1 MLKGKE
7 IIGKSI
13 VSYETGQKF
22 DRVKDL
28 IFDQD
33 SGRLLGFLIDEYGWF
48 SSARVLM
55 LKDVQVIGPDALI
68 VPSRDTVVKASDN
81 PEINRIVLHN
91 NVLDGTR
98 IMTTDGRTLGTMVDL
113 YFDERTGEIEGYEVS
128 GGVFSDAYSGRSFVP
143 APQAF
148 KIGEDVAFV
157 PPQTAQLME
166 EQVGGIKAAVQNAS
180 EKVQETAQD
189 TGGKLQEFGAAASE
203 RVKDTTQTAGEKL
216 GEARRGATSS
226 ITNTVIQP
234 EEQKTYVTG
243 KTAKRSVIAP
253 EGGTLVLEGQEVTSL
268 MADSAEHL
276 GILDELYR
284 ATGGTLSEP
293 LGQRAQ
299 SATASFTVEQA
310 EGRRVQYLVQSNEGL
325 IVAAPG
331 QIVTPLVI
339 ERAKIYHREQVLL
352 QAVGLSPNEAARDRT
367 GNAVN
372 VAGERFKATAQSTG
386 EQLQGASKSLWAK
399 MKDAINDLQE
409 RNLQAKIQGALG
421 RPVTRV
427 ILDKQDG
434 VILNVGEL
442 ITHEAISSAREAG
455 VLDPLLSSVYNKKPE
470 LSLEDLRAPDHG
482 KAAL

>member
-1 MLKGKE
+1 MLKGKD

-33 SGRLLGFLIDEYGWF
+33 SGRLLGFLIDESGWF

-55 LKDVQVIGPDALI
+55 LKDIQVIGPDALI

-81 PEINRIVLHN
+81 PEIHRIVQHN

-180 EKVQETAQD
+180 ERVQETAQD

-203 RVKDTTQTAGEKL
+203 RVKDTTQMAGEKL
-216 GEARRGATSS
+216 EEARRSATSS
-226 ITNTVIQP
+226 VA
-234 EEQKTYVTG
+234 G
-243 KTAKRSVIAP
+243 LA
-253 EGGTLVLEGQEVTSL
+253 
-268 MADSAEHL
+268 
-276 GILDELYR
+276 
-284 ATGGTLSEP
+284 
-293 LGQRAQ
+293 
-299 SATASFTVEQA
+299 VEQA
-310 EGRRVQYLVQSNEGL
+310 EGRRVQHLVQSNEGL

-339 ERAKIYHREQVLL
+339 ERAKIYHREQELL
-352 QAVGLSPNEAARDRT
+352 QAVGLSSNEAARDKT

-409 RNLQAKIQGALG
+409 RSLQARIQGALG

-470 LSLEDLRAPDHG
+470 LSLEDLRAPEHG

>member
-1 MLKGKE
+1 MQVMLKGKD

-33 SGRLLGFLIDEYGWF
+33 SGRLLGFLINEPSFF

-55 LKDVQVIGPDALI
+55 LKDVQVIGPDAII
-68 VPSRDTVVKASDN
+68 VPSRHTVIEASEN
-81 PEINRIVLHN
+81 PEINRIVQHN

-113 YFDERTGEIEGYEVS
+113 YFDERSGEIEGYEVS
-128 GGVFSDAYSGRSFVP
+128 GGIFSDAYSGRSFVP

-180 EKVQETAQD
+180 EKVQETAQG
-189 TGGKLQEFGAAASE
+189 TGEKLQEFGAAASE

-216 GEARRGATSS
+216 EEARRGAASS
-226 ITNTVIQP
+226 VA
-234 EEQKTYVTG
+234 G
-243 KTAKRSVIAP
+243 LA
-253 EGGTLVLEGQEVTSL
+253 
-268 MADSAEHL
+268 
-276 GILDELYR
+276 
-284 ATGGTLSEP
+284 
-293 LGQRAQ
+293 
-299 SATASFTVEQA
+299 VEQA

-331 QIVTPLVI
+331 QIVTPIVI
-339 ERAKIYHREQVLL
+339 ERAKTHHREQELL

-372 VAGERFKATAQSTG
+372 VAGERFKESAQNTG

-399 MKDAINDLQE
+399 IKGTVNDLQE
-409 RNLQAKIQGALG
+409 RNVQARIQGALG

-455 VLDPLLSSVYNKKPE
+455 VLDLLLGSVYDGKPK
-470 LSLEDLRAPDHG
+470 LSLEDLRAPEHG

>member
-1 MLKGKE
+1 MLKGRD

-33 SGRLLGFLIDEYGWF
+33 SGRLLGFLVDESGWF

-68 VPSRDTVVKASDN
+68 VPSKDTVVKASES
-81 PEINRIVLHN
+81 PEINRIVQHN

-98 IMTTDGRTLGTMVDL
+98 IMTTDGRSLGTMIDL

-128 GGVFSDAYSGRSFVP
+128 GGLFSDAYSGRSFVP
-143 APQAF
+143 APQTF

-180 EKVQETAQD
+180 EKVQETAQG
-189 TGGKLQEFGAAASE
+189 TGEKLQEFGALASDK
-203 RVKDTTQTAGEKL
+203 VKDTTQIAGEKL
-216 GEARRGATSS
+216 QEAGRSATSS
-226 ITNTVIQP
+226 LTNTVIKP
-234 EEQKTYVTG
+234 EEQKTYVIG
-243 KTAKRSVIAP
+243 KTAKQSVMTP
-253 EGGTLVLEGQEVTSL
+253 EGEPLVLEGQEVTQL
-268 MADSAEHL
+268 MADSAERL

-284 ATGGTLSEP
+284 ATGGSLSER
-293 LGQRAQ
+293 LSQRAEN
-299 SATASFTVEQA
+299 AVAGFTVEQA
-310 EGRRVQYLVQSNEGL
+310 QGKRVQNLIQTNEGS
-325 IVAAPG
+325 IIAAPG
-331 QIVTPLVI
+331 QIVTEQVI
-339 ERAKIYHREQVLL
+339 ERAKIYHREQALL
-352 QAVGLSPNEAARDRT
+352 QAVGLSTKDAARDST
-367 GNAVN
+367 GSAATA
-372 VAGERFKATAQSTG
+372 AGDRFKTTAQDTG
-386 EQLQGASKSLWAK
+386 QQLQGASKSLWVK
-399 MKDAINDLQE
+399 IKDATSEIQE
-409 RNLQAKIQGALG
+409 RNTKARIQGALG

-427 ILDKQDG
+427 ILDQQDG

-442 ITHEAISSAREAG
+442 ITHESIASAREAG
-455 VLDPLLSSVYNKKPE
+455 VLNPLLSSVYDGKPK
-470 LSLEDLRAPDHG
+470 LSLEDLRAPESG

>member
-1 MLKGKE
+1 MQVMLKGKD

-33 SGRLLGFLIDEYGWF
+33 SGRLLGFLIDEPSFF

-55 LKDVQVIGPDALI
+55 LKDVQVIGPDAII
-68 VPSRDTVVKASDN
+68 VPSRHTVIEASEN
-81 PEINRIVLHN
+81 PEINRIVQHN

-113 YFDERTGEIEGYEVS
+113 YFDERSGEIEGYEVS
-128 GGVFSDAYSGRSFVP
+128 GGIFSDAYSGRSFVP

-189 TGGKLQEFGAAASE
+189 SE

-216 GEARRGATSS
+216 EEARRSATSS

-234 EEQKTYVTG
+234 EEQKAYVTG

-299 SATASFTVEQA
+299 NAAASFTVEQA